1 MSWAAEEWRAAEA
14 SPACTNTT
22 AAHSS
27 ADCQHNKRS
36 GGQRDKS
43 CFNPPL
49 LNNRP
54 LNTAQTP
61 PTALLRLRF
70 LQRTSKSLLHSE
82 TTCPLTCLSNIFFN
96 IFKHFHSFQV
106 YMHFKSFVVYFMW
119 QLYNVTFHPSCWVS
133 PAIHIFL
140 CYCLIVVTWCPQRKR
155 TLNQMFQ
162 YIDGNQTRCI
172 CWDDGAFNAGELYQ
186 TEM

>member
-22 AAHSS
+22 AARSS
-27 ADCQHNKRS
+27 ADCQHNNKRS

-61 PTALLRLRF
+61 PTALPRLRF
-70 LQRTSKSLLHSE
+70 QQCSSKSLLHSE
-82 TTCPLTCLSNIFFN
+82 TTCPLTCLSN

-119 QLYNVTFHPSCWVS
+119 QLYKVTFHPSCWVS

-140 CYCLIVVTWCPQRKR
+140 CYCLIVVTCCPQRKR
-155 TLNQMFQ
+155 TLNQMLQ
-162 YIDGNQTRCI
+162 YIDSNRTLCI

-186 TEM
+186 TEI